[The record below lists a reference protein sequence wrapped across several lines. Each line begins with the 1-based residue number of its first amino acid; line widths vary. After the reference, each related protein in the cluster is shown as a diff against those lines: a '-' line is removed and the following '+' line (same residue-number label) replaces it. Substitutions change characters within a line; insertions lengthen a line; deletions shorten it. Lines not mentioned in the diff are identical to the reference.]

1 MNKTKMYYRFNSC
14 HYYVMAILLIRK
26 KIVIINHNFII
37 KSVKLLIK
45 NSNKILNTTL
55 NLWNISL
62 R

>member
-1 MNKTKMYYRFNSC
+1 MYYRFNSC

-55 NLWNISL
+55 NL
-62 R
+62 